1 MMHGTVMKITEQ
13 CIVVLCED
21 GKFRNLPHPPVMPK
35 LGEIIPVPDAEIT
48 IKRNRWQRFKKYG
61 MIAAAFLFLIGITIL
76 VKLMEISS
84 QPVALVAIDINP
96 GFELFVDGKGKVEK
110 AVPVNDDAKWIM
122 SEEQLIGKE
131 FYTAV
136 RFIVKKAEER
146 GFLDTQTDKRW
157 IWISVVDFGK
167 AAFDVDTKKII
178 AGDQDYKIKMFDA
191 NEHQMEQAKKARLT
205 LNKYIVYEQAKRKGI
220 ELSVEELR
228 THSIVSSLIRAGI
241 PPEQFFEKNSD
252 EKSSIINQKAE
263 QISDNNSI
271 REEKPSDDTQKVV
284 QPIQSDTTYP
294 LPKEQS
300 KKQTGETTPAADRP
314 EIKQRKT
321 KDENQDHPA
330 SERTERPEPKPDA
343 QNAENPSS
351 EQKKA
356 AIELNNPIYG
366 QEKTSQEEK
375 SDKEKEK
382 EKDNQ
387 EKDNQEKDSKEKD
400 SKEKDSKEK
409 DSKEKDSKEKDNME
423 KDNEGEKESSGNEG
437 D

>member
-1 MMHGTVMKITEQ
+1 MMMMHGTVMKITEQ

-35 LGEIIPVPDAEIT
+35 LGDIIPVPDAKIT
-48 IKRNRWQRFKKYG
+48 IKRNRWQRLKKYG
-61 MIAAAFLFLIGITIL
+61 IIAAAFLFLIGITIL
-76 VKLMEISS
+76 VKLLEISS

-96 GFELFVDGKGKVEK
+96 GFELFIDGKGKVEK

-146 GFLDTQTDKRW
+146 GFLDIQTDKRW

-167 AAFDVDTKKII
+167 AAFDVDTKKIT
-178 AGDQDYKIKMFDA
+178 AGNQDYKIKIFDA
-191 NEHQMEQAKKARLT
+191 NEHQMEQAKKAGLT
-205 LNKYIVYEQAKRKGI
+205 LNKYIVYEQVKRKGI
-220 ELSVEELR
+220 ELSVEELH

-241 PPEQFFEKNSD
+241 PPEQLFEKNSD
-252 EKSSIINQKAE
+252 EKSSILNQKTE
-263 QISDNNSI
+263 QISDNDSI

-284 QPIQSDTTYP
+284 QPIQSDTASP

-330 SERTERPEPKPDA
+330 SERMERPEPKPDA

-356 AIELNNPIYG
+356 AIEPNNPIYG
-366 QEKTSQEEK
+366 QEKTTQGEK
-375 SDKEKEK
+375 SEKEKENQ

-400 SKEKDSKEK
+400 SKEKDNQESGK
-409 DSKEKDSKEKDNME
+409 
-423 KDNEGEKESSGNEG
+423 EGEKESSGNEG